1 MTVVGAADFNAGTSK
16 DPASVG
22 ATAPDAK
29 TLVIKLAKPAPYA
42 LSLMSSFYAPPLHKP
57 SLDKFGKDFI
67 KPENIVSNGA
77 YKMIENVPQSHVTLV
92 KNPNYW
98 DAASV
103 KIDKVVYRVTE
114 DDNTAVKLLAGR
126 RTRHHHRHS
135 QRADRQ
141 AQGRVRRPGACV
153 VQHGDGV

>member
-1 MTVVGAADFNAGTSK
+1 
-16 DPASVG
+16 
-22 ATAPDAK
+22 
-29 TLVIKLAKPAPYA
+29 
-42 LSLMSSFYAPPLHKP
+42 MSSFYAPPLHKP

-103 KIDKVVYRVTE
+103 KIDKVVYKVTE
-114 DDNTAVKLLAGR
+114 DDNTAVKLWQAGELDLTIDIPER
-126 RTRHHHRHS
+126 P
-135 QRADRQ
+135 DRQ
-141 AQGRVRRPGACV
+141 AQDRVRRPGTCRRPARSRSMRAST
-153 VQHGDGV
+153 